1 MRENGGL
8 KIDISYYKEKQK
20 KRCWGKN
27 IRFCEKK
34 VIFGFRDRGFIQGKQ
49 IVNKLKRNENVRK

>member
-1 MRENGGL
+1 MRENGGS

-34 VIFGFRDRGFIQGKQ
+34 AILGPRDRGFIQGK
-49 IVNKLKRNENVRK
+49 